1 MRFFAAIEALL
12 VVAVR
17 LIEMW
22 NAKKKREAERD
33 LQNDVQDIE
42 RDPVDY
48 AQREYGGVPAEPDAP
63 AVPGDKAER
72 VEIRKDG

>member
-33 LQNDVQDIE
+33 LQNDVQNIE

-48 AQREYGGVPAEPDAP
+48 AQREYGGVPAEPDAG

-72 VEIRKDG
+72 VGDKAGE

>member
-12 VVAVR
+12 IVAVR
-17 LIEMW
+17 LIDMW

-33 LQNDVQDIE
+33 LQNDVQDIK

-48 AQREYGGVPAEPDAP
+48 AQREYGGVPAEPGPP
-63 AVPGDKAER
+63 ALPSDKAER
-72 VEIRKDG
+72 AGDKAGE

>member
-1 MRFFAAIEALL
+1 MRLFAAIEALL
-12 VVAVR
+12 VVVSR
-17 LIEMW
+17 LIDIW

-33 LQNDVQDIE
+33 LQKDLQDIE

-48 AQREYGGVPAEPDAP
+48 AQREYGGVPAEPDTG

-72 VEIRKDG
+72 AADKADA

>member
-12 VVAVR
+12 ILVSR
-17 LIEMW
+17 IIDIW

-33 LQNDVQDIE
+33 LQNDVQDIQ
-42 RDPVDY
+42 RDPVGY

-72 VEIRKDG
+72 ANDKADE

>member
-22 NAKKKREAERD
+22 NAKQKREAERD

-72 VEIRKDG
+72 AGDKAGE

>member
-22 NAKKKREAERD
+22 NAKKRREAERD

-48 AQREYGGVPAEPDAP
+48 AQREYGGVPAEPDAL
-63 AVPGDKAER
+63 AVPSDKAER
-72 VEIRKDG
+72 AGDKAGE